1 MSILWALIL
10 AVVQGLTEFLPVSS
24 SAHLAILGALAGI
37 REEDALA
44 FFLVLHMGTLL
55 ATLAFFWKDLW
66 ALVKGLAHGDGAS
79 WRYVLLVAV
88 TTVPTG
94 IIGLALKDYVEE
106 AFASPAV
113 AGGLLF
119 VTAAALLGTRFLPRG
134 EKADRD
140 ITWLDALLVGIA
152 QGVAVFPGISRSGA
166 TICACLARKVT
177 PEAAFRYSF
186 LASLPAIAGAFLLE
200 ARGVFSAENPHVAD
214 DVVGFLFA
222 FLSGFLALV
231 FLRRLVTRGQ
241 LYWFAIWCV
250 ITGSLGLGLALLYSS

>member
-1 MSILWALIL
+1 MTLLWTVIVAI
-10 AVVQGLTEFLPVSS
+10 VQGLTEFLPVSS

-55 ATLAFFWKDLW
+55 ATLVFFWKDLW
-66 ALVKGLAHGDGAS
+66 ALIKGLAHADRAS
-79 WRYVLLVAV
+79 WRYVLLMTV

-94 IIGLALKDYVEE
+94 IIGLALKGYVED
-106 AFASPAV
+106 AFASPGV

-119 VTAAALLGTRFLPRG
+119 VTAAALVGTRFLPRG

-152 QGVAVFPGISRSGA
+152 QGIAVFPGISRSGA
-166 TICACLARKVT
+166 TICACLSRKIT

-200 ARGVFSAENPHVAD
+200 ARGVLSAENPHVAD
-214 DVVGFLFA
+214 DVVGFLIAFA
-222 FLSGFLALV
+222 VGYLALV
-231 FLRRLVTRGQ
+231 FLRRLVTQGR
-241 LYWFAIWCV
+241 LHWFAVWCV
-250 ITGSLGLGLALLYSS
+250 ITGSLGLGLTFLYGS